1 MAKISVEVKNID
13 RLYRKIQSMDS
24 RASSGVE
31 KALMKGAVKVAGDA
45 KKNLTS
51 NGSVDSGLLR
61 ASIHATRAKT
71 SSGEV
76 AARVGT
82 SVEYAPY
89 VEFGTG
95 ARGASTNKNTE
106 VSVSYKSGWL
116 GQVAKPFLW
125 PALRANR
132 ETIRQFIAQE
142 ISKISKGK

>member
-1 MAKISVEVKNID
+1 MAKVSVEVKNID

-45 KKNLTS
+45 KKNITA

-95 ARGASTNKNTE
+95 ARGASTNQNSQ
-106 VSVSYKSGWL
+106 VSVSYKKDWV

-125 PALRANR
+125 PAFRANAQA
-132 ETIRQFIAQE
+132 IKQLIAQE
-142 ISKISKGK
+142 VIKTSKGK